1 MANRNSQR
9 GGDSP
14 SSSQYRGVRMRRWGK
29 WVSEIRD
36 PQKKKRIWLGSFRS
50 ESEAA
55 HAFDAAALM
64 CLRNPTP
71 QLNFPDHHYKIP
83 FGSPGHYSTRQIQA
97 SAAAAAAASV
107 GRSFSYHHFMSQSS
121 ASTSDDDDDDQE
133 LEDITYTESHHH
145 HQSPSTSSWGHIDD
159 DVNLVSE
166 MARGMLMDPP
176 APSDDDDDDDGDYNH
191 YAGPSLWS

>member
-1 MANRNSQR
+1 
-9 GGDSP
+9 
-14 SSSQYRGVRMRRWGK
+14 MRRWGK

-50 ESEAA
+50 EAEAA

-64 CLRNPTP
+64 CLRNPIP
-71 QLNFPDHHYKIP
+71 QLNFQDHYYKLP
-83 FGSPGHYSTRQIQA
+83 SGSPGHYSTRQIQA
-97 SAAAAAAASV
+97 AAAAAAAASV

-121 ASTSDDDDDDQE
+121 ASTSSSDDDQE
-133 LEDITYTESHHH
+133 LEDITFNEDDHHYIQH
-145 HQSPSTSSWGHIDD
+145 HYQSSTTSSCDRTWGNFDD

-176 APSDDDDDDDGDYNH
+176 APSDDDDDDGDYNH
-191 YAGPSLWS
+191 YAGTSLWN